1 MQLTQNSLLQNGKY
15 RIEKVLGQGGF
26 GITYLG
32 EQVALGRKVAIK
44 EFFMKEYCNRN
55 TATSHVSVGSQGSK
69 DTVDRFR
76 LKFIKEAQLIA
87 GLNHPNIIRI
97 HDIFEENGTAY
108 YVMEYQEGGSLSEYL
123 KMRGVLGEEEALYF
137 IRQIA
142 GALEYIHEK
151 KINHLDVKPG
161 NILLNETNDAVLI
174 DFGLSKRYDD
184 EGNQTSTTP
193 VGISHGYAPLE
204 QYKRGGVGI
213 FSPATDI
220 YSLGATLYKLLTG
233 NTPPEANDVMEEG
246 LPAMPSNI
254 SGKIRNA
261 IVSAMTPARSKR
273 PQSIDEFL
281 QMLGNADGKKNQKS
295 KAKKTEKKPNEENEK
310 TSFTDTVS
318 DKKKKQEIKDD
329 DSQELPAYKRRH
341 WIVNAGYVC
350 YALWIVFWSVSC
362 YRIIDSINI
371 PYLFWGMCGSMLLCL
386 NGVVGMWRNHKG
398 AWILPFVGA
407 IGICIFGGAYTELM
421 AILGVGFL
429 IQHLVFMLFIF
440 VVKKNGISAFSIL
453 KEGKSVKL
461 LSEFSALKQRHWIVN
476 AFTLLI
482 IAGALLFGL
491 IIYFDPLSE
500 HDFWN
505 QAMMTIVAG
514 LYYSLYLGLK
524 NYREG
529 LFIALAYI
537 LVGVLLYTFLV
548 MVDSSYWEES
558 MVVSL
563 VLISCCYFYLVVAL
577 FIRKNGKSALSLM
590 R

>member
-233 NTPPEANDVMEEG
+233 NTPPEANDVMEDG

-281 QMLGNADGKKNQKS
+281 QMLGEAEGKKNQKS
-295 KAKKTEKKPNEENEK
+295 KAKKTEKKPNVEDEE

-318 DKKKKQEIKDD
+318 DKKKKQEIKDG

-341 WIVNAGYVC
+341 WIVNLGYIC
-350 YALWIVFWSVSC
+350 YMLWIVFWSFVLPWFVRGDDDEIFGAISILC
-362 YRIIDSINI
+362 ATFCLDSLIR
-371 PYLFWGMCGSMLLCL
+371 
-386 NGVVGMWRNHKG
+386 MWRNQRN
-398 AWILPFVGA
+398 AWYLL
-407 IGICIFGGAYTELM
+407 FGTLAM
-421 AILGVGFL
+421 CALGFYYDVNANDD
-429 IQHLVFMLFIF
+429 LFIAGMILLFTYAGFF
-440 VVKKNGISAFSIL
+440 VFLLIFKKNGKSAF
-453 KEGKSVKL
+453 KL
-461 LSEFSALKQRHWIVN
+461 LEESEPVSIFSELAVLKQRHWVVN
-476 AFTLLI
+476 VTTGVIIFGAVFCSMLFTYQLWPAVIGLL
-482 IAGALLFGL
+482 
-491 IIYFDPLSE
+491 
-500 HDFWN
+500 
-505 QAMMTIVAG
+505 
-514 LYYSLYLGLK
+514 YSLYLGLRNCK
-524 NYREG
+524 ESTIIAMIFIFGG
-529 LFIALAYI
+529 LFVDIVNGNMECNYPLWILVIICYI
-537 LVGVLLYTFLV
+537 LQFAV
-548 MVDSSYWEES
+548 
-558 MVVSL
+558 
-563 VLISCCYFYLVVAL
+563 L

>member
-233 NTPPEANDVMEEG
+233 NTPPEANDVMEDG

-281 QMLGNADGKKNQKS
+281 QMLGEAEGKKNQKS
-295 KAKKTEKKPNEENEK
+295 KAKKTEKKPNVEDEE

-318 DKKKKQEIKDD
+318 DKKKKQEIKDG

-341 WIVNAGYVC
+341 WIVNLGYIC
-350 YALWIVFWSVSC
+350 YMLWIVFWSFVLPWFVRGDDDEIFGAISILC
-362 YRIIDSINI
+362 ATFCLDSLIR
-371 PYLFWGMCGSMLLCL
+371 
-386 NGVVGMWRNHKG
+386 MWRNQRN
-398 AWILPFVGA
+398 AWYLL
-407 IGICIFGGAYTELM
+407 FGTLAM
-421 AILGVGFL
+421 CALGFYYDVNANDD
-429 IQHLVFMLFIF
+429 LFIAGMILLFTYAGFF
-440 VVKKNGISAFSIL
+440 VFLLIFKKNGKSAF
-453 KEGKSVKL
+453 KL
-461 LSEFSALKQRHWIVN
+461 LEESEPVSIFSELAVLKQRHWVVN
-476 AFTLLI
+476 VTTGVIIFGAVFCSMLFTYQLWPAVIGLL
-482 IAGALLFGL
+482 
-491 IIYFDPLSE
+491 
-500 HDFWN
+500 
-505 QAMMTIVAG
+505 
-514 LYYSLYLGLK
+514 YSLYLGLRNCK
-524 NYREG
+524 ESTIIAMIFIFGG
-529 LFIALAYI
+529 LFVDIVNGNMECNYPLWILVILCYI
-537 LVGVLLYTFLV
+537 LQFAV
-548 MVDSSYWEES
+548 
-558 MVVSL
+558 
-563 VLISCCYFYLVVAL
+563 L

>member
-204 QYKRGGVGI
+204 QYKRGGVGV

-233 NTPPEANDVMEEG
+233 NTPPEANDVMESKG
-246 LPAMPSNI
+246 VASLGSNVSKKTSDAVRKAMQPS
-254 SGKIRNA
+254 RQD
-261 IVSAMTPARSKR
+261 R

-281 QMLGNADGKKNQKS
+281 ALLGNEKVKRE
-295 KAKKTEKKPNEENEK
+295 KKTKTAKTAWWAKAGKVNKVEQTNTDEATVFGDDAGGEQPKERVVLKRGRRNWKKWLAI
-310 TSFTDTVS
+310 SGGAIVS
-318 DKKKKQEIKDD
+318 
-329 DSQELPAYKRRH
+329 Y
-341 WIVNAGYVC
+341 
-350 YALWIVFWSVSC
+350 
-362 YRIIDSINI
+362 
-371 PYLFWGMCGSMLLCL
+371 
-386 NGVVGMWRNHKG
+386 
-398 AWILPFVGA
+398 FVLIMA
-407 IGICIFGGAYTELM
+407 IGIFSGEEDDAYELELKHLEDLNKSIGGYENGHPWVD
-421 AILGVGFL
+421 LGL
-429 IQHLVFMLFIF
+429 
-440 VVKKNGISAFSIL
+440 
-453 KEGKSVKL
+453 SVKW
-461 LSEFSALKQRHWIVN
+461 ATCNI
-476 AFTLLI
+476 
-482 IAGALLFGL
+482 GALFPGNYGDYYAWGETIQKSEYTLANSKTTGKNLGDISGNPQYDVARKAWKGKWRMPTSDEFGEL
-491 IIYFDPLSE
+491 DKKCTWQWTNINGHDGYKVTGPNKNSIFLPAAVYFEDSRWLPK
-500 HDFWN
+500 
-505 QAMMTIVAG
+505 
-514 LYYSLYLGLK
+514 YYGKYW
-524 NYREG
+524 
-529 LFIALAYI
+529 
-537 LVGVLLYTFLV
+537 T
-548 MVDSSYWEES
+548 SSPIES
-558 MVVSL
+558 S
-563 VLISCCYFYLVVAL
+563 SNTDA
-577 FIRKNGKSALSLM
+577 ALSYFFQRDFHYSTAFDRYEKHSVRAVM
-590 R
+590 E

>member
-233 NTPPEANDVMEEG
+233 NTPPEANDVMEDG

-273 PQSIDEFL
+273 PQSIEEFL
-281 QMLGNADGKKNQKS
+281 QMLGEAEGKKSQKS
-295 KAKKTEKKPNEENEK
+295 KAKKTEKKPNVEDEE

-318 DKKKKQEIKDD
+318 DKKKATDEKKKQEIKDG

-341 WIVNAGYVC
+341 WIVNLGYIC
-350 YALWIVFWSVSC
+350 YMLWIVFWSFVLPFSVRYDDCELGAVSILC
-362 YRIIDSINI
+362 ATFCLDSLIR
-371 PYLFWGMCGSMLLCL
+371 
-386 NGVVGMWRNHKG
+386 MWRNQRN
-398 AWILPFVGA
+398 AWYLLFGTLAMCALGFYYDVNANDDLFVAGMILLFTYAGFFVFLL
-407 IGICIFGGAYTELM
+407 IF
-421 AILGVGFL
+421 
-429 IQHLVFMLFIF
+429 
-440 VVKKNGISAFSIL
+440 KKNGKSAF
-453 KEGKSVKL
+453 KL
-461 LSEFSALKQRHWIVN
+461 LEEGEPVSIFSELAVLKQRHWVVN
-476 AFTLLI
+476 VTTGVIIFGAVFCSMLFTYQLWPAVI
-482 IAGALLFGL
+482 GL
-491 IIYFDPLSE
+491 I
-500 HDFWN
+500 
-505 QAMMTIVAG
+505 
-514 LYYSLYLGLK
+514 YSLYLGLRNCK
-524 NYREG
+524 ESIIIAMIFIFGG
-529 LFIALAYI
+529 LFVDIVNGNMEWNYPLWILVILCYI
-537 LVGVLLYTFLV
+537 LQFAV
-548 MVDSSYWEES
+548 
-558 MVVSL
+558 
-563 VLISCCYFYLVVAL
+563 L